1 MRLCSPAGRSRRRL
15 LAHRHSPPF
24 GMSCAASSGRW
35 ARARCGIPS
44 PVGSGMLCAA
54 ARIVRRPRSELPDA
68 PRSFPRSR
76 CRGGQNG
83 GVTTTAL
90 ALLTPPSAEAPP
102 HREGA
107 APWEL
112 VDPDAPHVRILDL
125 GVTRGDGVFETISV
139 GAGRPQALVPH
150 LKRLAR
156 SAASLEL
163 PVPDLEAWEG
173 AVRAAADGI
182 DPLPEAFVKTI
193 LTRGVEGDGRPT
205 GWAYAAPAED
215 FRAVRRDGIRV
226 VLLDRGYRHDVAQT
240 SPWLLQGAKTL
251 SYAVN
256 RAVLREARRRD
267 AHDVVFVSSD
277 GYLLEGSTS
286 NLLLR
291 VGDTLVTPGT
301 HLGILTGTT
310 QADLFTFAAQQGLA
324 TSYGLLRSED
334 LHAADAAWL
343 VSSVRHAA
351 PIRSVDGVDHAIDA
365 EFTTALNAYLVAR
378 TE

>member
-1 MRLCSPAGRSRRRL
+1 M
-15 LAHRHSPPF
+15 
-24 GMSCAASSGRW
+24 
-35 ARARCGIPS
+35 
-44 PVGSGMLCAA
+44 
-54 ARIVRRPRSELPDA
+54 
-68 PRSFPRSR
+68 
-76 CRGGQNG
+76 
-83 GVTTTAL
+83 TTTAL
-90 ALLTPPSAEAPP
+90 ALLNQPSADAPP

-139 GAGRPQALVPH
+139 GAGRPQALVAH

-163 PVPDLEAWEG
+163 PTPDLEAWEG
-173 AVRAAADGI
+173 AVRAAADAI
-182 DPLPEAFVKTI
+182 DPVPEAYVKTV

-205 GWAYAAPAED
+205 GWAYAAPADD
-215 FRAVRRDGIRV
+215 FRSARRDGIRV
-226 VLLDRGYRHDVAQT
+226 VMLDRGYRHDVAQT
-240 SPWLLQGAKTL
+240 SPWLLQGAKSL

-256 RAVLREARRRD
+256 RAVIREAKRRNAD
-267 AHDVVFVSSD
+267 DVVFVSSD

-291 VGDTLVTPGT
+291 VGNTLVTPGT
-301 HLGILTGTT
+301 HLGILPGTT
-310 QADLFTFAAQQGLA
+310 QGDLFAFAAQRGLDTDYA
-324 TSYGLLRSED
+324 LLRAED
-334 LHAADAAWL
+334 LHSADAAWL

-351 PIRSVDGVDHAIDA
+351 PIRQVDGVDRGIDS
-365 EFTTALNAYLVAR
+365 EFTTALNAYLVGR